1 MSTGAF
7 DLYALPLHG
16 QQLIEASA
24 GTGKTYTI
32 TELYMRLLLESG
44 RRVEEILVV
53 TYTQAATAE
62 LKQRIR
68 DRVYALRNALDT
80 ADGTAAEP
88 VLGRLADRQLAGR
101 QLQRAERELDRAAIY
116 TIHGFC
122 QRMLAEYAFEGRVP
136 FDQTLA
142 PDPHQQALVKDY
154 WRRETYRGSALFTA
168 YLLETGHG
176 LAWWLEQA
184 RTLGHQRGLKRVG
197 AGSAP
202 DCADAERRYWTEW
215 QALRGLWPGS
225 REHLYE
231 LLTGSEVLN
240 RRQYSLRAIAGEI
253 QAVEAFLDSGATGFN
268 GAERLDRFTPQALR
282 KATRKG
288 QPTPEHPVFARCERL
303 AAALAD
309 LRAAYAARVQEMLG
323 RLLDALEQAGG
334 SREDRRIDYDGL
346 LSQFAQALDSP
357 RGLIAEAVRGRF
369 SAALIDE
376 FQDTDPLQYRI
387 FQRLYG
393 ETGLPVFL
401 VGDPKQA
408 IYSFRGADLF
418 AYLEASRQVAQR
430 HALDVNRRSVPGLVA
445 ALNALFQCHPAP
457 FLFDEIPYHAV
468 AAAAHRHPPL
478 VLNGQPVPAMALW
491 WLPAPDT
498 GLTKEEA
505 AARAAR
511 ATAGEIARLLSLGR
525 RGELRIGARAVSG
538 GDLAVLVRTHR
549 QAETLRAA
557 LLPLGIASVQ
567 QGGEDVFQSAEAE
580 LLERVLPA
588 VLYPTDPAALKSALA
603 TDLFGWN
610 ATRIDALDSD
620 ERQWET
626 ELARFRH
633 YRELWGVHGL
643 MRMLRELLAEAQV
656 IERWLPRPDG
666 ARRITNLLHLAEL
679 LQAQSHVF
687 DLLPEAL
694 LRRLAARRGRGNR
707 GEEEALLRLESDADL
722 VKVLTVHAAKGLE
735 FPIVLCPFLWDGRP
749 PATTRV
755 PVLYHDPADGYRATL
770 DLGSAHIDAAS
781 RHAARESDAE
791 ALRLLYVAL
800 TRAIHRVYGITGHVH
815 QVQHAALSRL
825 LLPEDPGA
833 AGAQFDPMALYAR
846 LAALA
851 AESNGDIELLAVPT
865 AAAPAFPNL
874 AEDGV
879 GLAARAF
886 RGRIAGGLNVTSF
899 TALTRG
905 LSPELPDVY
914 EGGDER
920 GPEAGATPGPD
931 RSILSFPRGA
941 QAGSCL
947 HAILEHMDF
956 HELSPQGHQR
966 LVESQL
972 LAHGIGQEWSTP
984 LSEYLVQLTHGPLD
998 RKRQLSLAQIE
1009 RDECLAE
1016 MELCYPL
1023 RGAEHLHLPDGTG
1036 HDRCDADAG
1045 RGSFMKGYVDLVF
1058 RWQGRF
1064 YLLDYKSNWLGPKA
1078 EDYRRARLATVMRE
1092 GHYDLQYRIYTQGL
1106 HRYLQHRVPGYA
1118 YERHFGGVYYLFLR
1132 GVTGAGDTGI
1142 YFVRPQLAELA
1153 ALEHDKPRGR

>member
-1 MSTGAF
+1 MSAGAF
-7 DLYALPLHG
+7 DLYALPLYG
-16 QQLIEASA
+16 RQLIEASA

-32 TELYMRLLLESG
+32 TELYVRLLLESG
-44 RRVEEILVV
+44 RRVEEVLVV

-68 DRVYALRNALDT
+68 DRIYALRSALDA
-80 ADGTAAEP
+80 ADGTAADP
-88 VLGRLADRQLAGR
+88 VLARLADRQLAGR
-101 QLQRAERELDRAAIY
+101 QLHRAERELDRAAIY

-136 FDQTLA
+136 FDQTLT
-142 PDPHQQALVKDY
+142 PDPQRQALVKDY

-168 YLLETGHG
+168 YLLESGHG
-176 LAWWLEQA
+176 LDWWLEQS
-184 RTLGHQRGLKRVG
+184 RTLGHLRGLKRVG
-197 AGSAP
+197 AGSAL
-202 DCADAERRYWTEW
+202 DCVDAEQRYLSAW
-215 QALRGLWPGS
+215 QVLRALWPGS
-225 REHLYE
+225 RERMVA
-231 LLTGSEVLN
+231 LLTGAGVLN
-240 RRQYSLRAIAGEI
+240 RTRYPLRAVAGWM
-253 QAVEAFLDSGATGFN
+253 QAMEVFLENGATSLS

-282 KATRKG
+282 QATRKG
-288 QPTPEHPVFARCERL
+288 QATPEHAVFACCERL
-303 AAALAD
+303 AAALAE
-309 LRAAYAARVQEMLG
+309 LRSAYAARVQEMLG
-323 RLLDALEQAGG
+323 RLLDALEQASASG
-334 SREDRRIDYDGL
+334 SREDRRIDYEGL
-346 LSQFAQALDSP
+346 LSQFAQALESP

-369 SAALIDE
+369 TAALIDE

-393 ETGLPVFL
+393 DTGLPVFL

-418 AYLEASRQVAQR
+418 AYLAASRQTAQR

-445 ALNALFQCHPAP
+445 ALNALFQCRPVP
-457 FLFDEIPYHAV
+457 FLFDEIPYHPV
-468 AAAAHRHPPL
+468 AAAADRHPPL

-525 RGELRIGARAVSG
+525 RGELRIGERAVSG

-557 LLPLGIASVQ
+557 LLPLGIACVQ

-588 VLYPTDPAALKSALA
+588 VLCPGDPVALKSALA
-603 TDLFGWN
+603 TELFGWN
-610 ATRIDALDSD
+610 ATRIAALESD
-620 ERQWET
+620 EGQWET
-626 ELARFRH
+626 QLTRFRR
-633 YRELWGVHGL
+633 YREHWGAHGL

-656 IERWLPRPDG
+656 IERWLRRPEG

-679 LQAQSHVF
+679 LQAQAHAF

-707 GEEEALLRLESDADL
+707 GEDEALLRLESDADR

-749 PATTRV
+749 PAATRA

-791 ALRLLYVAL
+791 SLRLLYVAL
-800 TRAIHRVYGITGHVH
+800 TRAIHRVYVITGHVH

-825 LLPEDPGA
+825 LRPEDADA
-833 AGAQFDPMALYAR
+833 ASAEFDPMVLYAR

-851 AESNGDIELLAVPT
+851 AESHGDIELLGVPT
-865 AAAPAFPNL
+865 AAAPVFSSVPA
-874 AEDGV
+874 DG
-879 GLAARAF
+879 AALTARVF
-886 RGRIAGGLNVTSF
+886 RGRIAGGLHVSSF

-905 LSPELPDVY
+905 LSPELPDY
-914 EGGDER
+914 DER
-920 GPEAGATPGPD
+920 GPQAGTTPGPD

-941 QAGSCL
+941 RAGSCL

-956 HELSPQGHQR
+956 RELSAQAHRG

-972 LAHGIGQEWSTP
+972 LAHGIDQDWSTP
-984 LSEYLVQLTHGPLD
+984 LSEYLVQLMRSPLD

-1009 RDECLAE
+1009 RDERLAE
-1016 MELCYPL
+1016 MELCYPV
-1023 RGAEHLHLPDGTG
+1023 RDAEHLQVPDGRGRDRRVAGAG
-1036 HDRCDADAG
+1036 H
-1045 RGSFMKGYVDLVF
+1045 GSFMKGYVDLVF
-1058 RWQGRF
+1058 RWEGRF
-1064 YLLDYKSNWLGPKA
+1064 YLLDYKSNWLGPRA
-1078 EDYRRARLATVMRE
+1078 EDYRPERLATVMRE
-1092 GHYDLQYRIYTQGL
+1092 EHYDLQYRIYTLGL
-1106 HRYLQHRVPGYA
+1106 HRYLQHRVAGYA

-1132 GVTGAGDTGI
+1132 GVTGAGDTGV

-1153 ALEHDKPRGR
+1153 ALEHEGPGGR